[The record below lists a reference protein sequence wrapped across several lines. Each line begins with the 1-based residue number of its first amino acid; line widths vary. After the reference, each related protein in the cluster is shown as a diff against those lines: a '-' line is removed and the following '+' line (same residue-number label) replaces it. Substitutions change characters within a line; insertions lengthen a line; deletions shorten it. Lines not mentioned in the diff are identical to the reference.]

1 MMDSYKAAAKTV
13 TIERIGNHVEVW
25 VEEAEGA
32 IRTFYIGPGT
42 NGVEIFDSL
51 GDYMSWLAGTA

>member
-13 TIERIGNHVEVW
+13 TIERIGNHAEVW

-32 IRTFYIGPGT
+32 IRTFYIIAGSI
-42 NGVEIFDSL
+42 GVEIFDSL
-51 GDYMSWLAGTA
+51 ADYMDWTTSS